1 LRRARRCRRSSWNW
15 CAINSVGLLTLIRRE
30 IVRSLKII
38 NQVIWPPI
46 ITTLLY
52 VLVFGLALGSRIP
65 IVQGV
70 SYAQFLIPG
79 LIMLQVIDS
88 SYGECSSSLFQG
100 RFMNSIQELLIAPLS
115 AYELVGGYV
124 LGSLARSFLI
134 AGLIT
139 GLGIVLVHSAPHD
152 WILYLSVIALVSIL
166 FSALGLIFGLVADKF
181 DHIAILTT
189 FVITPLTF
197 VGGVF
202 TDARMLPPALRQFE
216 LFNPIFYTI
225 DAFRRSYTG
234 QSFLSPAFSV
244 GMVAILTAVSL
255 AVVLRMTGIGYK
267 LRT

>member
-1 LRRARRCRRSSWNW
+1 M
-15 CAINSVGLLTLIRRE
+15 NSVGLWTLVKRE
-30 IVRSLKII
+30 IVRSVKII

-52 VLVFGLALGSRIP
+52 VFVFGVALGSRIP
-65 IVQGV
+65 TLQGV
-70 SYAQFLIPG
+70 TYAQFLIPG

-100 RFMNSIQELLIAPLS
+100 RFMNSIQEMLIAPMS
-115 AYELVGGYV
+115 AFEIVGGYV
-124 LGSLARSFLI
+124 LGSLARSLLI

-139 GLGIVLVHSAPHD
+139 ALGAVLVHAVPQD
-152 WILYLSVIALVSIL
+152 WPLYFGVICLVSLL
-166 FSALGLIFGLVADKF
+166 FSALGLIFGLFAEKF
-181 DHIAILTT
+181 DHIAVLTT

-202 TDARMLPPALRQFE
+202 TSAAMLPQTLQRLE

-234 QSFLSPAFSV
+234 DSFLPPIQSV
-244 GMVAILTAVSL
+244 AAI
-255 AVVLRMTGIGYK
+255 VVLAAIALVVALRLMAVGYK

>member
-1 LRRARRCRRSSWNW
+1 VNW
-15 CAINSVGLLTLIRRE
+15 VALTTLMRRE
-30 IVRSLKII
+30 LVRSLKVI

-52 VLVFGLALGSRIP
+52 VFVFGVALGSRIP
-65 IVQGV
+65 SMQNV

-100 RFMNSIQELLIAPLS
+100 RFMNSIQEMLVAPMS
-115 AYELVGGYV
+115 AIEIVGGYI
-124 LGSLARSFLI
+124 LGSLARSLLI

-139 GLGIVLVHSAPHD
+139 VLGIVLVHAIPQN
-152 WILYLSVIALVSIL
+152 WFAYFVVICLVSVL
-166 FSALGLIFGLVADKF
+166 FSALGLIFGLFAEKF

-202 TDARMLPPALRQFE
+202 TDTSMLPNFLQRLE
-216 LFNPIFYTI
+216 LFNPVFYTI
-225 DAFRRSYTG
+225 DAFRRTYTG
-234 QSFLSPAFSV
+234 RSFLSPELSIAAIV
-244 GMVAILTAVSL
+244 VLGVVAL
-255 AVVLRMTGIGYK
+255 AIVLRMMSTGYK

>member
-1 LRRARRCRRSSWNW
+1 MNLY
-15 CAINSVGLLTLIRRE
+15 GLWTLIKRE

-52 VLVFGLALGSRIP
+52 VFVFGLALGSRIP
-65 IVQGV
+65 SVQGV

-79 LIMLQVIDS
+79 LIMLQVIDA

-100 RFMNSIQELLIAPLS
+100 RFMNSIQELLIAPMS
-115 AYELVGGYV
+115 ALEIVAGYI
-124 LGSLARSFLI
+124 LGSLARALLI

-139 GLGIVLVHSAPHD
+139 GLGIALVHITPRD
-152 WILYLSVIALVSIL
+152 WLLYFCVIAAVSIW
-166 FSALGLIFGLVADKF
+166 FSALGLIFGLLADKF

-202 TDARMLPPALRQFE
+202 TSATMLPPALRNFE

-234 QSFLSPAFSV
+234 ESYLPPAFSLAMIGLLAAIAV
-244 GMVAILTAVSL
+244 G
-255 AVVLRMTGIGYK
+255 VVLRMTAIGYK

>member
-1 LRRARRCRRSSWNW
+1 V
-15 CAINSVGLLTLIRRE
+15 INSVAL
-30 IVRSLKII
+30 
-38 NQVIWPPI
+38 W
-46 ITTLLY
+46 TLLY
-52 VLVFGLALGSRIP
+52 VFVFGLGIGSRIP
-65 IVQGV
+65 TIQGV

-100 RFMNSIQELLIAPLS
+100 RFMNSIQELLIAPMS

-124 LGSLARSFLI
+124 LGSLARSLLI

-139 GLGIVLVHSAPHD
+139 LLGVVLVHAAPSN
-152 WILYLSVIALVSIL
+152 WLLYFSIITLVSVL

-202 TDARMLPPALRQFE
+202 TSAKMLPPALRNFE

-234 QSFLSPAFSV
+234 QSDLAPAFSI
-244 GMVAILTAVSL
+244 GMVALLTAVSL
-255 AVVLRMTGIGYK
+255 GIILRMTAIGYK

>member
-1 LRRARRCRRSSWNW
+1 
-15 CAINSVGLLTLIRRE
+15 
-30 IVRSLKII
+30 
-38 NQVIWPPI
+38 VIWPPI
-46 ITTLLY
+46 ITTVLY
-52 VLVFGLALGSRIP
+52 VFVFGLALGSRIP
-65 IVQGV
+65 SVQGV

-115 AYELVGGYV
+115 ATEMVAGYV
-124 LGSLARSFLI
+124 FGSLARALLI

-139 GLGIVLVHSAPHD
+139 LLGVALVHSAPHD
-152 WILYLSVIALVSIL
+152 WALYFGVITLVSIL
-166 FSALGLIFGLVADKF
+166 FSALGLIFGLIAEKF

-202 TDARMLPPALRQFE
+202 TSATMLPPVLRNLE

-234 QSFLSPAFSV
+234 QSYLSPAFSIA
-244 GMVAILTAVSL
+244 MITLLAAVALGT
-255 AVVLRMTGIGYK
+255 VLRMMAIGYK

>member
-1 LRRARRCRRSSWNW
+1 MNFF
-15 CAINSVGLLTLIRRE
+15 GLWTLVKRE
-30 IVRSLKII
+30 IIRSLKII

-52 VLVFGLALGSRIP
+52 VFVFGVAIGSRIP
-65 IVQGV
+65 SIQGV
-70 SYAQFLIPG
+70 TYAQFLIPG
-79 LIMLQVIDS
+79 LIMLQVIDA

-100 RFMNSIQELLIAPLS
+100 RFMNSIQELLIAPMS
-115 AYELVGGYV
+115 ATEIVAGYV
-124 LGSLARSFLI
+124 LGSLARALLI

-139 GLGIVLVHSAPHD
+139 LLGVLLVHTVPHD
-152 WILYLSVIALVSIL
+152 WVLYLCVIALVSIL

-202 TDARMLPPALRQFE
+202 TDAKMLPPPLRTFE

-234 QSFLSPAFSV
+234 QSFLSPVFSIAMIV
-244 GMVAILTAVSL
+244 LLSAIALGT
-255 AVVLRMTGIGYK
+255 VLRMTAIGYK

>member
-1 LRRARRCRRSSWNW
+1 MNYVALW
-15 CAINSVGLLTLIRRE
+15 TLVKRE
-30 IVRSLKII
+30 VIRSLKII

-52 VLVFGLALGSRIP
+52 VFVFGLALGRAIP
-65 IVQGV
+65 SVQGV
-70 SYAQFLIPG
+70 TYAQFLIPG
-79 LIMLQVIDS
+79 LIMLQVIDA

-100 RFMNSIQELLIAPLS
+100 RFMNSIQELLIAPMS
-115 AYELVGGYV
+115 AFEVVAGYI
-124 LGSLARSFLI
+124 LGSLARSLLI

-139 GLGIVLVHSAPHD
+139 SLGIVLVHIAPRD
-152 WILYLSVIALVSIL
+152 WPLFLGVIVLVSVL
-166 FSALGLIFGLVADKF
+166 FSALGLIFGLLAEKF
-181 DHIAILTT
+181 DQIAILTT

-202 TDARMLPPALRQFE
+202 TSAEMLPPVLRRLQ

-234 QSFLSPAFSV
+234 HSYLSPAFSIAMIVLLAAV
-244 GMVAILTAVSL
+244 GLAVILRLTA
-255 AVVLRMTGIGYK
+255 IGYK

>member
-1 LRRARRCRRSSWNW
+1 M
-15 CAINSVGLLTLIRRE
+15 NSIGLWTLVKRE
-30 IVRSLKII
+30 IIRSLKII
-38 NQVIWPPI
+38 NQVIWPPV

-52 VLVFGLALGSRIP
+52 VYVFGVGLGSRIP
-65 IVQGV
+65 SVQGV
-70 SYAQFLIPG
+70 TYAQFLIPG

-88 SYGECSSSLFQG
+88 SYGECSSSIFQG
-100 RFMNSIQELLIAPLS
+100 RFMNSIQELLIAPMS
-115 AYELVGGYV
+115 AFEIVAGYII
-124 LGSLARSFLI
+124 GSLARAFLI
-134 AGLIT
+134 ALLIT
-139 GLGIVLVHSAPHD
+139 LLGVLLVHIAPQN
-152 WILYLSVIALVSIL
+152 WLLYFGVIALVSIL

-202 TDARMLPPALRQFE
+202 TSASMLPDGLRKVE

-234 QSFLSPAFSV
+234 ASYLAPAFSV
-244 GMVAILTAVSL
+244 AVIVLLTAVSL
-255 AVVLRMTGIGYK
+255 GIILRLTSIGYK

>member
-1 LRRARRCRRSSWNW
+1 MNVVALW
-15 CAINSVGLLTLIRRE
+15 TLVKRE
-30 IVRSLKII
+30 MVRSLKII

-52 VLVFGLALGSRIP
+52 VFVFGLALGSRIQSL
-65 IVQGV
+65 QGV
-70 SYAQFLIPG
+70 TYAQFLIPG

-100 RFMNSIQELLIAPLS
+100 RFMNSIQEMLVAPMS
-115 AYELVGGYV
+115 ALEIVGGYV
-124 LGSLARSFLI
+124 LGSLARSLLI

-139 GLGIVLVHSAPHD
+139 ALGAALVGAVPHD
-152 WILYLSVIALVSIL
+152 WALYFGVICLVSIL
-166 FSALGLIFGLVADKF
+166 FSALGLIFGLLADKF

-189 FVITPLTF
+189 FVIMPLTF

-202 TDARMLPPALRQFE
+202 TSATMLPPTLRHLE

-234 QSFLSPAFSV
+234 QSYLPPFASIAAIVVLAA
-244 GMVAILTAVSL
+244 VALGS
-255 AVVLRMTGIGYK
+255 VLRMMSVGYK

>member
-1 LRRARRCRRSSWNW
+1 MVTNPY
-15 CAINSVGLLTLIRRE
+15 GLWTLVRRE
-30 IVRSLKII
+30 MIRSLKII

-52 VLVFGLALGSRIP
+52 VFVFGLAIGSRIP
-65 IVQGV
+65 SVQGV

-100 RFMNSIQELLIAPLS
+100 RFMNSIQELLIAPMS
-115 AYELVGGYV
+115 AFELVAGYV
-124 LGSLARSFLI
+124 LGSLARALLI

-139 GLGIVLVHSAPHD
+139 GLGIVLVHIAPRD
-152 WILYLSVIALVSIL
+152 WLLYLSVIAMVSIL
-166 FSALGLIFGLVADKF
+166 FSALGLIFGLLADKF

-202 TDARMLPPALRQFE
+202 TSAEMLPEALRRVS

-234 QSFLSPAFSV
+234 HSYLAPAFSL
-244 GMVAILTAVSL
+244 GMIALLTVIAL
-255 AVVLRMTGIGYK
+255 ATVLRMTAIGYK

>member
-1 LRRARRCRRSSWNW
+1 LW
-15 CAINSVGLLTLIRRE
+15 TLVRRE

-46 ITTLLY
+46 ITTVLY
-52 VLVFGLALGSRIP
+52 VFVFGLALGSRIP
-65 IVQGV
+65 VVDGV

-100 RFMNSIQELLIAPLS
+100 RFMNSIQELLIAPMS
-115 AYELVGGYV
+115 AYELVGGYII
-124 LGSLARSFLI
+124 GSLARSMLI

-139 GLGIVLVHSAPHD
+139 VLGVVLVHSVPHD
-152 WILYLSVIALVSIL
+152 WLIYFVVIALVSVL
-166 FSALGLIFGLVADKF
+166 FSALGLIFGLLADKF

-202 TDARMLPPALRQFE
+202 TSARMLPRPLQTLE

-234 QSFLSPAFSV
+234 QSYLAPVFSI
-244 GMVAILTAVSL
+244 GMVVLLTAISL
-255 AVVLRMTGIGYK
+255 GIILRLMAIGYK

>member
-1 LRRARRCRRSSWNW
+1 V
-15 CAINSVGLLTLIRRE
+15 INGVALWTLVKRE
-30 IVRSLKII
+30 MVRSLKII

-52 VLVFGLALGSRIP
+52 VFVFGLGIGSRIP
-65 IVQGV
+65 SIQGV

-100 RFMNSIQELLIAPLS
+100 RFMNSIQELLIAPMS

-124 LGSLARSFLI
+124 LGSLARSLLI

-139 GLGIVLVHSAPHD
+139 GLGVVLVHAAPSN
-152 WILYLSVIALVSIL
+152 WLLYFGIIALVSVL

-202 TDARMLPPALRQFE
+202 TSAKMLPPTLRNFE

-234 QSFLSPAFSV
+234 QSDLAPAFSI
-244 GMVAILTAVSL
+244 GMVAFLTAISL
-255 AVVLRMTGIGYK
+255 GIVLRMTAIGYK

>member
-1 LRRARRCRRSSWNW
+1 
-15 CAINSVGLLTLIRRE
+15 
-30 IVRSLKII
+30 
-38 NQVIWPPI
+38 VIWPPI

-52 VLVFGLALGSRIP
+52 VFVFGLGIGSRIP
-65 IVQGV
+65 SIQGV

-100 RFMNSIQELLIAPLS
+100 RFMNSIQELLIAPMS

-124 LGSLARSFLI
+124 LGSLARSLLI

-139 GLGIVLVHSAPHD
+139 LLGVVLVHAAPSN
-152 WILYLSVIALVSIL
+152 WLLYFSIITLVSVL

-202 TDARMLPPALRQFE
+202 TSAKMLPPALRNFE

-234 QSFLSPAFSV
+234 QSDLAPAFSI
-244 GMVAILTAVSL
+244 GMVALLTAISL
-255 AVVLRMTGIGYK
+255 GIILRMTAIGYK

>member
-1 LRRARRCRRSSWNW
+1 MNAVALW
-15 CAINSVGLLTLIRRE
+15 TLIKRE
-30 IVRSLKII
+30 MVRSLKII
-38 NQVIWPPI
+38 NQVIWPPV

-52 VLVFGLALGSRIP
+52 VFVFGLALGSRISS
-65 IVQGV
+65 VQGV

-79 LIMLQVIDS
+79 LIVLQVIDS

-100 RFMNSIQELLIAPLS
+100 RFMNSIQEMLIAPMS
-115 AYELVGGYV
+115 AFEIVAGYV
-124 LGSLARSFLI
+124 LGSLARALLI
-134 AGLIT
+134 AALIT
-139 GLGIVLVHSAPHD
+139 GLGAVLVHAVPQN
-152 WILYLSVIALVSIL
+152 WALYLVVICLVSVL
-166 FSALGLIFGLVADKF
+166 FSALGLIFGLLADKF

-202 TDARMLPPALRQFE
+202 TSATMLPPLLQRLE

-234 QSFLSPAFSV
+234 QSFLSPALSLLAIV
-244 GMVAILTAVSL
+244 VLAAVAVAI
-255 AVVLRMTGIGYK
+255 VLRMTATGYK